1 MGIALEY
8 KKIKRTGIIPGCLA
22 GGFLAALIPVLE
34 LAVRSEQYTGLMQPP
49 LRTIFQADWQ
59 MMSMLNM
66 LIVITAACMMYH
78 TEYADNA
85 IQRIITL
92 PVREEGVYFLKAI
105 LLSGMCLGFLAMEM
119 LSVSVCILHW
129 FGGEG
134 GAFSAYYGASFPEA
148 YLELIQDLLWNLGYC
163 FCMLLPV
170 VFLSL
175 LIASACK
182 NMWISLGVDVVCV
195 FMATMIPVKY
205 FALAIFP
212 FALPFQISEG
222 AGTGQTAGF
231 LAAGIIEVLVIGAA
245 EILFLRVRRSLA

>member
-1 MGIALEY
+1 MNIALEY

-22 GGFLAALIPVLE
+22 GGLLAVLIPVLE
-34 LAVRSEQYTGLMQPP
+34 LTVRSEQYIGLMQPP
-49 LRTIFQADWQ
+49 LQTIFQADWQ

-66 LIVITAACMMYH
+66 LIIITAACMMYH

-85 IQRIITL
+85 IQRVTTL
-92 PVREEGVYFLKAI
+92 PVKEERVYFLKAL
-105 LLSGMCLGFLAMEM
+105 LLSGMCAVILAMEM
-119 LSVSVCILHW
+119 ISVSMCTLHW
-129 FGGEG
+129 FGGED
-134 GAFSAYYGASFPEA
+134 GAFTAYYGGPLHEA
-148 YLELIQDLLWNLGYC
+148 CLELIQDLLWNLGYC

-170 VFLSL
+170 IFLSL
-175 LIASACK
+175 LIASACR

-222 AGTGQTAGF
+222 AGTGQTVRF
-231 LAAGIIEVLVIGAA
+231 LAAGLIEVLVIGAA

>member
-1 MGIALEY
+1 
-8 KKIKRTGIIPGCLA
+8 
-22 GGFLAALIPVLE
+22 
-34 LAVRSEQYTGLMQPP
+34 
-49 LRTIFQADWQ
+49 
-59 MMSMLNM
+59 
-66 LIVITAACMMYH
+66 
-78 TEYADNA
+78 
-85 IQRIITL
+85 
-92 PVREEGVYFLKAI
+92 
-105 LLSGMCLGFLAMEM
+105 
-119 LSVSVCILHW
+119 
-129 FGGEG
+129 
-134 GAFSAYYGASFPEA
+134 
-148 YLELIQDLLWNLGYC
+148 
-163 FCMLLPV
+163 MLLPV

>member
-92 PVREEGVYFLKAI
+92 PMREEAVYFLKAL

-148 YLELIQDLLWNLGYC
+148 YLELIQ
-163 FCMLLPV
+163 
-170 VFLSL
+170 
-175 LIASACK
+175 
-182 NMWISLGVDVVCV
+182 
-195 FMATMIPVKY
+195 
-205 FALAIFP
+205 
-212 FALPFQISEG
+212 E
-222 AGTGQTAGF
+222 
-231 LAAGIIEVLVIGAA
+231 IGRAH
-245 EILFLRVRRSLA
+245 V

>member
-92 PVREEGVYFLKAI
+92 PMREETVYFLKAL
-105 LLSGMCLGFLAMEM
+105 LLSGMCAGFLAIEM
-119 LSVSVCILHW
+119 ISVSMCTLHW
-129 FGGEG
+129 FGGED
-134 GAFSAYYGASFPEA
+134 GAFTAYYDLPLHEA

-163 FCMLLPV
+163 FCMLLPMI
-170 VFLSL
+170 FLSL

-205 FALAIFP
+205 FSLAIFP
-212 FALPFQISEG
+212 FALPFQILEG
-222 AGTGQTAGF
+222 AGMGQTVRF
-231 LAAGIIEVLVIGAA
+231 LAAGLIEGVVIGAA
-245 EILFLRVRRSLA
+245 EIAFLRVRRSLA

>member
-1 MGIALEY
+1 MG
-8 KKIKRTGIIPGCLA
+8 GCLA
-22 GGFLAALIPVLE
+22 AFVPILE
-34 LAVRSEQYTGLMQPP
+34 LAVRSEQYADIPKPP
-49 LRTIFQADWQ
+49 LQIILQADWQ

-92 PVREEGVYFLKAI
+92 PMREETVYFLKAL

-170 VFLSL
+170 IFLSL

-205 FALAIFP
+205 FSLAIFP
-212 FALPFQISEG
+212 FALPFQILEG
-222 AGTGQTAGF
+222 AGMGQTVRF
-231 LAAGIIEVLVIGAA
+231 LAAGLIEGVVIGAA

>member
-1 MGIALEY
+1 MNIALEY

-22 GGFLAALIPVLE
+22 GGLLAVLIPVLE
-34 LAVRSEQYTGLMQPP
+34 LTVRSEQYIGLMQPP
-49 LRTIFQADWQ
+49 LQTIFQADWQ

-85 IQRIITL
+85 IQRVTTL
-92 PVREEGVYFLKAI
+92 PVKEEGVYFLKAL
-105 LLSGMCLGFLAMEM
+105 LLSGMCAVILAMEM
-119 LSVSVCILHW
+119 ISVSMCTLHW
-129 FGGEG
+129 FGGED
-134 GAFSAYYGASFPEA
+134 GAFTAYYGGPLHEA
-148 YLELIQDLLWNLGYC
+148 RLELIQDLLWNLVYC

-170 VFLSL
+170 IFLSL
-175 LIASACK
+175 LIASACR

-222 AGTGQTAGF
+222 AGTGQTVRF
-231 LAAGIIEVLVIGAA
+231 LAAGLIEVLVIGAA

>member
-1 MGIALEY
+1 MNIALEY

-22 GGFLAALIPVLE
+22 GGLLAVLIPVLE
-34 LAVRSEQYTGLMQPP
+34 LTVRSEQYIGLMQPP
-49 LRTIFQADWQ
+49 LQTIFQADWQ

-66 LIVITAACMMYH
+66 LIIITAACMMYH

-85 IQRIITL
+85 IQRVTTL
-92 PVREEGVYFLKAI
+92 PVKEERVYFLKAL
-105 LLSGMCLGFLAMEM
+105 LLSGMCAVILAMEM
-119 LSVSVCILHW
+119 ISVSMCTLHW
-129 FGGEG
+129 FGGED
-134 GAFSAYYGASFPEA
+134 GAFTAYYGGPLHEA
-148 YLELIQDLLWNLGYC
+148 CLELIQDLLWNLGYC

-170 VFLSL
+170 IFLSL
-175 LIASACK
+175 LIASACR

-212 FALPFQISEG
+212 FAMPFQISEG
-222 AGTGQTAGF
+222 AGTGQTVRF
-231 LAAGIIEVLVIGAA
+231 LAAGLIEVLVIGAA